1 MNTKPT
7 VHISSQSFT
16 TESNFTFARPEFA
29 YHSWGT
35 LNAAKDNVVVI
46 FHALTGNS
54 DAKDWFSGFFEPG
67 SAINLKRQY
76 VICINQ
82 LGSCYGSTGP
92 WSINP
97 ETGKAYQADFP
108 LITIRDMARFQQQ
121 FLNELGITGIEL
133 IIGGSMGGMV
143 ALEFALMDNRVENVC
158 LLAMGKAHS
167 PWAIG
172 ISHAQRLAIYGDSKW
187 NNGWY
192 AKEEPPIHG
201 LKAARSLAMI
211 TYRTADNYQKRFERN
226 VNSNKNIFEVESY
239 LEYQGN
245 KLVDRFDA
253 LSYVRLSQAMDTHD
267 VFRDR
272 ESFQNVLSNLSI
284 SALVVG
290 IDSDLLYPTK
300 EQKELAQ
307 LIPRATYAEIQ
318 SEYGHDAFL
327 IEFEQLN
334 QVITSFFTKS
344 DLTKTA

>member
-1 MNTKPT
+1 MNTEPT
-7 VHISSQSFT
+7 VYISPNSFT
-16 TESNFTFARPEFA
+16 TESGFTFSKPEFA

-54 DAKDWFSGFFEPG
+54 NAEEWFSGPFQSNSVIDLEKQF
-67 SAINLKRQY
+67 

-82 LGSCYGSTGP
+82 LGSFYGSTGP

-97 ETGKAYQADFP
+97 DTGKAYQADFP

-121 FLNELGITGIEL
+121 LLNELGITGIEL
-133 IIGGSMGGMV
+133 AIGGSMGGMV
-143 ALEFALMDNRVENVC
+143 ALEFSLTDNRVRTAC
-158 LLAMGKAHS
+158 FIAMGKAHS

-172 ISHAQRLAIYGDSKW
+172 ISHAQRLAIYGDGNW
-187 NNGWY
+187 NDGWY
-192 AKEEPPIHG
+192 TKENPPVNG

-211 TYRTADNYQKRFERN
+211 TYRTPDNYQQKFDREFN
-226 VNSNKNIFEVESY
+226 TKKDIFEVESY
-239 LEYQGN
+239 LEYQGD

-267 VFRDR
+267 VSRDR
-272 ESFQNVLSNLSI
+272 NSFQEALSKLTIPVLVI
-284 SALVVG
+284 G

-300 EQKELAQ
+300 EQKELTQ
-307 LIPRATYAEIQ
+307 LIPNANYSEIF

-327 IEFEQLN
+327 IEFEQIN
-334 QVITSFFTKS
+334 RSISSFLAKS
-344 DLTKTA
+344 DSSKTV